1 MSETGATGATGA
13 GAPDAPGARGA
24 ADAAGA
30 AGAAGAA
37 DGRRAGDPRAAARA
51 AATGVREGAVGG
63 ATGRDPRGATDRSP
77 GCRPEPGR
85 RSRRVL
91 ARGRPGGASRRP
103 SAAAGGLA
111 VAAAVLVAAV
121 AGTGVPGGASA
132 DRGAARPGPGPGA
145 AVVRPA
151 SATEPGAEPRPEK
164 CADGS
169 NPAESLKPSGA
180 SGKAVERIKKKDKLV
195 VGVDQNSYLWGYRD
209 PSTGTI
215 EGFDIDLVKAI
226 ARDLLGKDGA
236 DRIVYRTIPTDQR
249 VPAIQS
255 GDVDMVVRTMT
266 INCSR
271 RAQVAFSTAYFQA
284 GQQLVV
290 PKKHARVKGFD
301 SSMRGKH
308 VCYAA
313 GSTAERMMKT
323 PAYAELGARPVVV
336 PNQLDCLVRMQ
347 LGEADATVT
356 DSALGAG
363 QAAQDPSVEL
373 VGEPETLEPYG
384 VAMNLEDEDL
394 VRRVNKV
401 LEDYREHK
409 WKSSYDRWLADDMMG
424 TEGKKPAPPEPLYR
438 D

>member
-1 MSETGATGATGA
+1 M
-13 GAPDAPGARGA
+13 
-24 ADAAGA
+24 
-30 AGAAGAA
+30 
-37 DGRRAGDPRAAARA
+37 
-51 AATGVREGAVGG
+51 
-63 ATGRDPRGATDRSP
+63 
-77 GCRPEPGR
+77 
-85 RSRRVL
+85 
-91 ARGRPGGASRRP
+91 
-103 SAAAGGLA
+103 
-111 VAAAVLVAAV
+111 
-121 AGTGVPGGASA
+121 
-132 DRGAARPGPGPGA
+132 
-145 AVVRPA
+145 VRPA

-301 SSMRGKH
+301 RSMRGKH

>member
-1 MSETGATGATGA
+1 M
-13 GAPDAPGARGA
+13 P
-24 ADAAGA
+24 
-30 AGAAGAA
+30 
-37 DGRRAGDPRAAARA
+37 
-51 AATGVREGAVGG
+51 
-63 ATGRDPRGATDRSP
+63 
-77 GCRPEPGR
+77 
-85 RSRRVL
+85 

-103 SAAAGGLA
+103 WAVAAGGLA
-111 VAAAVLVAAV
+111 AAAAVLVPAV
-121 AGTGVPGGASA
+121 AGTGAPSGSSA
-132 DRGAARPGPGPGA
+132 DRGAVRSGPGA
-145 AVVRPA
+145 ALGRPA

-180 SGKAVERIKKKDKLV
+180 SGKAVERIEKKDKLV

-209 PSTGTI
+209 PATGTI

-308 VCYAA
+308 VCYAS
-313 GSTAERMMKT
+313 GSTAEKMMKT
-323 PAYAELGARPVVV
+323 PAYAGLGARPVVV

-401 LEDYREHK
+401 LEDYRKHK